1 MFGKKKRGGPT
12 LIGEGSELEGTLH
25 ALEGLQVD
33 GTVEGTVEVQGGMSV
48 GPKGIL
54 KGEVRADTAAVAGR
68 VEGRLVVDGHLHLLA
83 TGHLEGEIS
92 YGTLQVETG
101 GELSGRTAHAAA
113 VEEAEEGDE
122 SEELIPATGEA

>member
-12 LIGEGSELEGTLH
+12 LIGEGSELEGTLQ

-33 GTVEGTVEVQGGMSV
+33 GTIEGTIEVQGGMSV

-68 VEGRLVVDGHLHLLA
+68 VEGRFVVDGHLHLLA

-113 VEEAEEGDE
+113 VAEEDE
-122 SEELIPATGEA
+122 DEADELIAAAGEA